1 MEFGPSLT
9 FDAAGFFGDYAGLA
23 TVEPREPQFEQEYGG
38 PHLFLPLQFDNMLD
52 ADTHGVELTARWMP
66 TSRWQVDAWYSR
78 FDVTPHLSPTSG
90 ALELAHT
97 NGNAPHDQWQLR
109 WTLLMSPRAEF
120 STSVHG
126 VGQIAELA
134 VPAYTRV
141 DARLEVPMT
150 RRASLVFAGQNL
162 QQRAHREWGGLE
174 QGYATTEI
182 PRSARVQLKW
192 RF

>member
-1 MEFGPSLT
+1 
-9 FDAAGFFGDYAGLA
+9 
-23 TVEPREPQFEQEYGG
+23 
-38 PHLFLPLQFDNMLD
+38 MLD

-78 FDVTPHLSPTSG
+78 FDVTPHLSPMSG

-126 VGQIAELA
+126 VGRIAELA

-150 RRASLVFAGQNL
+150 RRGVAGVRGTEPAAARASRVGRPRTGLRDNGDSA
-162 QQRAHREWGGLE
+162 QRARAAQMAVLVV
-174 QGYATTEI
+174 TV
-182 PRSARVQLKW
+182 P
-192 RF
+192 